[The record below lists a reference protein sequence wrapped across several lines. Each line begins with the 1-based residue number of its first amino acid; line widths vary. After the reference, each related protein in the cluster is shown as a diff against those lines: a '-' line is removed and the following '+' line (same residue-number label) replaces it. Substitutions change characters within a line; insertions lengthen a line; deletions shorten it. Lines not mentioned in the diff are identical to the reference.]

1 MRYLGGVAVC
11 TLLGGCVTQSETP
24 PAIAY
29 QRTVAADVATKV
41 ILSNRSTIW
50 KDPYSIRDARI
61 GEPVTCPTQSG
72 LFPAATSCVCIEA
85 NAKNSYGG
93 YTGIRRTVVV
103 ISSANSTFLNT
114 SDGGIKG
121 FEEICQGTQ
130 PFPQLNGEYIA
141 PKPSSKPG
149 RQPAT

>member
-1 MRYLGGVAVC
+1 MRNLGIVALSAV
-11 TLLGGCVTQSETP
+11 LGGCVTQSDTP

-29 QRTVAADVATKV
+29 QRTVAVDIATKV

-50 KDPYSIRDARI
+50 KDPYSIRDAKS
-61 GEPVTCPTQSG
+61 GDPVTCPTQNG

-93 YTGIRRTVVV
+93 YTGIRRTIVI

-121 FEEICQGTQ
+121 FEEICQGTH
-130 PFPQLNGEYIA
+130 PFPQLNGDYIE
-141 PKPSSKPG
+141 PKPAPRSAK
-149 RQPAT
+149 QPAT